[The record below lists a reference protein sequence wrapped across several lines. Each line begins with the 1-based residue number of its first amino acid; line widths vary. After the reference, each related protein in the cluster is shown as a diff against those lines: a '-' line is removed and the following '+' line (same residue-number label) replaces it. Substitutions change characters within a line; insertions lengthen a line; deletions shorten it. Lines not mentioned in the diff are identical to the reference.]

1 MKLILCDNW
10 YITSSPYP
18 IPLLSCTPFT
28 ISPSGQCGGGGM
40 EVEPFRGSCI
50 FSSGEDI
57 FEFDFICRMR
67 KCLKNASRIIRAS
80 WKWQKTSYRTLFNR
94 QRSKLKSKWPSR
106 SKESNRIFT
115 LLGVYIHSAFCI
127 LLNKTV
133 SEYEFCVYN
142 YVQ

>member
-1 MKLILCDNW
+1 MTIDISHPPHIPFLYYLALPLP
-10 YITSSPYP
+10 SPP
-18 IPLLSCTPFT
+18 AVNVEV
-28 ISPSGQCGGGGM
+28 GGGVG
-40 EVEPFRGSCI
+40 VEPFRGSCI
-50 FSSGEDI
+50 FSFGEDI

-80 WKWQKTSYRTLFNR
+80 WKWQKTSYRTSFNR

-127 LLNKTV
+127 LLNKTI

>member
-1 MKLILCDNW
+1 MTIDISHPPHIPFLYYLVLPLP
-10 YITSSPYP
+10 SPP
-18 IPLLSCTPFT
+18 AVNVEV
-28 ISPSGQCGGGGM
+28 GGGVG
-40 EVEPFRGSCI
+40 VEPFRGSCI